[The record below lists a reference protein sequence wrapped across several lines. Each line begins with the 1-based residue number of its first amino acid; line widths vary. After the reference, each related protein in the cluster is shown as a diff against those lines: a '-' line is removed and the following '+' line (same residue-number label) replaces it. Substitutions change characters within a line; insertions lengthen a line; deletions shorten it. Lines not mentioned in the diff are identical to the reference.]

1 MGVMGFKEYMDQAG
15 NFITQAEA
23 DARVEEMRRVR
34 ESLLARLDYEERAQQ
49 KQHDKLVQAH
59 NAVVEEK
66 RHHHVQTAPVMTATS
81 PK

>member
-1 MGVMGFKEYMDQAG
+1 MGVMGFKEYMDQTG

-34 ESLLARLDYEERAQQ
+34 QSLLARLDFEQQAHQ

-59 NAVVEEK
+59 DAVVEEK
-66 RHHHVQTAPVMTATS
+66 RHHHVQTTPVMTATS
-81 PK
+81 PQ

>member
-34 ESLLARLDYEERAQQ
+34 ASLLARLDYKQQAHQ

-59 NAVVEEK
+59 VAVVEEK
-66 RHHHVQTAPVMTATS
+66 RHHHVQTTPVMTAPS
-81 PK
+81 PQ